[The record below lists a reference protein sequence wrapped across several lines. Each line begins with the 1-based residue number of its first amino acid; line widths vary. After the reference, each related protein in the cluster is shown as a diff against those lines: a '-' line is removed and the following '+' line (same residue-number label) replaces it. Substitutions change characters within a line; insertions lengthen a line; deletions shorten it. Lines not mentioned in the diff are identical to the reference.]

1 MRRVRVKLFFAT
13 CILVLMHFGAQL
25 TPATADGVPLT
36 IDGVI
41 NCAHPDNAITT
52 TCRGEAPPPPPAPAP
67 PPPAPSSSAGESAPG
82 VPLTINGVINC
93 AHPDNAITTTCRGEA
108 PPPPANTPPVTT
120 EAAPPGTTITYSG
133 NTAINCALPENKDN
147 NICLPMTNS
156 DGSINCAQADNAIT
170 TTCWER
176 AQTLKQFG
184 ATETEVNCSLDRFK
198 EYPVCTGIKPQAVID
213 YEKSQET
220 SSKLPLSN
228 TRCAEPA
235 FINTEECKN
244 PVVPIIEDQKK
255 TETPI
260 PPATTPA
267 ESAES
272 TQTTE
277 PEVKPEIT
285 GSIDLKS
292 RSSKTTV
299 LSVNL
304 DTSKVQV
311 RVIATKKGAPS
322 ITRELTTDANGKK
335 TVKFGKNLKGYTV
348 RIVVDGEVVDQTKI

>member
-1 MRRVRVKLFFAT
+1 MRLVAS
-13 CILVLMHFGAQL
+13 CILALLHFSAPL
-25 TPATADGVPLT
+25 TPAKAESVPLT

-52 TCRGEAPPPPPAPAP
+52 TCRGEAPPPAPAPPAP
-67 PPPAPSSSAGESAPG
+67 PPPAPSSSTGESAPG

-108 PPPPANTPPVTT
+108 PPPLVPTPPVTT
-120 EAAPPGTTITYSG
+120 EAAPPGTTITNSG

-147 NICLPMTNS
+147 NICQPMTLA
-156 DGSINCAQADNAIT
+156 DGTINCAQADNALT

-184 ATETEVNCSLDRFK
+184 ATTTEVDCSLDRFK
-198 EYPVCTGIKPQAVID
+198 DYPVCTGIKPQAVID

-220 SSKLPLSN
+220 SSKLPLAN

-244 PVVPIIEDQKK
+244 RVAPVTEDLKK
-255 TETPI
+255 AETPT
-260 PPATTPA
+260 PPTINPV
-267 ESAES
+267 ES
-272 TQTTE
+272 TESNQTKE
-277 PEVKPEIT
+277 PEVKQEIT

-292 RSSKTTV
+292 RSSKATV
-299 LSVNL
+299 LTVNL
-304 DTSKVQV
+304 DASKVAV
-311 RVIATKKGAPS
+311 RIIATKKGSPS
-322 ITRELTTDANGKK
+322 ITRELTTDANGNK

>member
-1 MRRVRVKLFFAT
+1 
-13 CILVLMHFGAQL
+13 MHFGAPL

-52 TCRGEAPPPPPAPAP
+52 TCRGEAPPPAPAPPAP

-108 PPPPANTPPVTT
+108 PPPLTPTPPVTT

-133 NTAINCALPENKDN
+133 DTAINCALPENKDN
-147 NICLPMTNS
+147 NICQPMTLA
-156 DGSINCAQADNAIT
+156 DGTINCAQADNALT

-184 ATETEVNCSLDRFK
+184 ATSTEVDCSLDRFK
-198 EYPVCTGIKPQAVID
+198 DYPVCTGIKPQAVID
-213 YEKSQET
+213 YEKSQEA

-244 PVVPIIEDQKK
+244 PVVVAI
-255 TETPI
+255 
-260 PPATTPA
+260 PATNPGV
-267 ESAES
+267 SIES
-272 TQTTE
+272 TQPEE
-277 PEVKPEIT
+277 PEVKQEIT

-292 RSSKTTV
+292 RSSKSTV
-299 LSVNL
+299 LRVNL
-304 DTSKVQV
+304 DASKVTV
-311 RVIATKKGAPS
+311 KIIATKRGSPS
-322 ITRELTTDANGKK
+322 ITRELRTDANGNK

>member
-1 MRRVRVKLFFAT
+1 
-13 CILVLMHFGAQL
+13 MHLGAQL

-52 TCRGEAPPPPPAPAP
+52 TCRGEAPPPAPAPPAP

-108 PPPPANTPPVTT
+108 PPPLTPTPPVTT

-133 NTAINCALPENKDN
+133 DTAINCALPENKDN
-147 NICLPMTNS
+147 NICQPMTLA
-156 DGSINCAQADNAIT
+156 DGSLNCAQADNALT

-184 ATETEVNCSLDRFK
+184 ATSTEVDCSLDRYK

-235 FINTEECKN
+235 FIDTEECKN
-244 PVVPIIEDQKK
+244 PVV
-255 TETPI
+255 
-260 PPATTPA
+260 ATLPSTG
-267 ESAES
+267 SVES
-272 TQTTE
+272 TESTKSEE
-277 PEVKPEIT
+277 PEVKPEVT

-292 RSSKTTV
+292 RSSKATV
-299 LSVNL
+299 LTVNL
-304 DTSKVQV
+304 DASKVTV
-311 RVIATKKGAPS
+311 RIIATKKGAPS
-322 ITRELTTDANGKK
+322 ITRELTTDANGNK